1 MSKARQVLP
10 GTTYFLTRRCSERRF
25 FLRPDGFIVKAF
37 LFVLAMAA
45 KRYGVEIHCAVTM
58 SDHWHAV
65 VTDVH
70 AKLPRFVG
78 FVHLLVAK
86 CVNVFRGRWEN
97 MWSSER
103 YSAIPLHSADDVLD
117 KIVYCLA
124 NPVRAEQ
131 VPTADQ
137 WPGLLLGPHHG
148 LDKAYG
154 ATKPNRFFRKK
165 SRRIPGYA
173 RILLTKPAVLAHLS
187 DDEYVELVAQRLAER
202 EAEIAAELDSE
213 GREFAGIETVMN
225 RDPFSTAKSWEAK
238 RVRDPQVA
246 ARDKELRI
254 HLIEA
259 RQAFLE
265 DYQRARDKWRRG
277 RRRTAFPAGTY
288 WMRVFFNVRCAQPT
302 EEPVLIAA

>member
-1 MSKARQVLP
+1 MSNARQVLP

-25 FLRPDGFIVKAF
+25 FLRPDGFIVQAF

-45 KRYGVEIHCAVTM
+45 KRYGVEIHCAVSM

-65 VTDVH
+65 VTDLH

-97 MWSSER
+97 MWSCER
-103 YSAIPLHSADDVLD
+103 YSAIPLHTADDVLD
-117 KIVYCLA
+117 KVVYCLA
-124 NPVRAEQ
+124 NPTSAGQ
-131 VPTADQ
+131 VPTADE
-137 WPGLLLGPHHG
+137 WPGLLLGPHNG
-148 LDKAYG
+148 LDKVYG
-154 ATKPNRFFRKK
+154 ASKPSRFFRKK
-165 SRRIPGYA
+165 SRTIPGYA
-173 RILLTKPAVLAHLS
+173 RILLTKPAVFADLS
-187 DDEYVELVAQRLAER
+187 DDEYVVLVAERLAAR
-202 EAEIAAELDSE
+202 EAEIAAEFAAE
-213 GREFAGIETVMN
+213 GREFAGGKAVMKQS
-225 RDPFSTAKSWEAK
+225 PFSVAKSWEAK
-238 RVRDPQVA
+238 RVLNPQVA

-259 RQAFLE
+259 HQAFLE

-277 RRRTAFPAGTY
+277 KKRTVFPAGTH

-302 EEPVLIAA
+302 EAPVLIAA